1 MATGRSSSSLV
12 SCSRAS
18 STAHDQ
24 TSLASDIE
32 LVTLVAT
39 VDNAVSEH
47 SRRSSSIDLDAT
59 RRSTAAAAY
68 PTRIQTTTLRG
79 EASSLQ
85 SDNPPWIR
93 RLILDTWL
101 CEWAAMCFSIGCL
114 VAIVVVVSVF
124 DGEKLPLAQL
134 HGLTLNAIISVL
146 SNAARAGLIFVVS
159 ASMGQ
164 LKWCWLRKSSRQIQD
179 IQAMDDA
186 SRGPL
191 GAFGVLMFWTGGS
204 LAALGSIITLLM
216 IAFGPFLQLLVA
228 YPSRDAIQPGAFALA
243 PRNIAYTHHLP
254 PKVEGAWYVDPS
266 PWEDNTELFGVLE
279 AGVWADPKPFDQEP
293 TCSTGRCSWPRFQ
306 SVGWCSKC
314 EDRTDSATINNC
326 MLGDVLKED
335 MNVSDRCILDLG
347 HGANFSLFRDIEVT
361 EFNANDTRHK
371 VTYTSEVIWPLSYG
385 NYGYNVP
392 GVVTNTLGLP
402 IEPET
407 VLGVLN
413 PLITIGHATVERDV
427 NVQLDQ
433 TSNALQIVEANQC
446 ILHPCEKQVSVTKA
460 NGTTTWNVDLTNFG
474 NLVVR
479 DVPFDYPH
487 PGGRT
492 TLCWQ
497 AEDGDMDLVVFS
509 EENYAADSSKRAFCP
524 LEDYAY
530 EIQKSLRGQYDQQ
543 FTVEIDNNDDYWPVG
558 LETPDQNSD
567 QYKYGR
573 FSTIGPKS
581 TRNFS
586 ERVENIAV
594 ALTNWGLQTTNDTW
608 SGDAYADESFVR
620 VRWHWIVLPA
630 FLELASL
637 VLLVLTIIHSRR
649 MDIPLWKSSVL
660 ALIYHGVDELR
671 AQENPATERWSSME
685 GAAKEV
691 DVQLVK
697 SEDGVNSLSKRS
709 GYRPVDQDG

>member
-1 MATGRSSSSLV
+1 MATGRSSPSPV
-12 SCSRAS
+12 SYSRAS

-24 TSLASDIE
+24 PSLASDIE
-32 LVTLVAT
+32 LVSLVAA
-39 VDNAVSEH
+39 VDNTVSGH
-47 SRRSSSIDLDAT
+47 SRQSSSIDLGAT

-68 PTRIQTTTLRG
+68 PTTIQTTSLRG
-79 EASSLQ
+79 EASFVQ
-85 SDNPPWIR
+85 TDNPPWIR

-114 VAIVVVVSVF
+114 VAIVVIVSVF

-159 ASMGQ
+159 AIMGQ
-164 LKWCWLRKSSRQIQD
+164 LKWCWLRRSSRQIQD

-191 GAFGVLMFWTGGS
+191 GAFGVLLFWTGGS

-216 IAFGPFLQLLVA
+216 IAFGPFLQLLVE

-243 PRNIAYTHHLP
+243 PQNFAYTRHP
-254 PKVEGAWYVDPS
+254 PLSGYDLGES
-266 PWEDNTELFGVLE
+266 PWEENIELVHVLE
-279 AGVWADPKPFDQEP
+279 AGVWSLPKLFDREP
-293 TCSTGRCSWPRFQ
+293 TCSTGRCSWPDFQ

-314 EDRTDSATINNC
+314 ENRTHLATIDNC
-326 MLGDVLKED
+326 KIEDIVQRKLNLSEYCLLNLG
-335 MNVSDRCILDLG
+335 N
-347 HGANFSLFRDIEVT
+347 GANLSLLVDLTLEPYSEREDYTWVRG
-361 EFNANDTRHK
+361 N
-371 VTYTSEVIWPLSYG
+371 YTSEAIWPVTYG
-385 NYGYNVP
+385 NSAAELAV
-392 GVVTNTLGLP
+392 L
-402 IEPET
+402 EDPELLAGPT
-407 VLGVLN
+407 RILGV
-413 PLITIGHATVERDV
+413 PDSLIAIGQAKVERSKNDSHDINLIEV
-427 NVQLDQ
+427 
-433 TSNALQIVEANQC
+433 VEASQC
-446 ILHPCEKQVSVTKA
+446 ILNPCVKTLSLTQV
-460 NGTTTWNVDLTNFG
+460 NGTTTWNEKHNNYG
-474 NLVVR
+474 ILVARNVS
-479 DVPFDYPH
+479 FFYKAS
-487 PGGRT
+487 
-492 TLCWQ
+492 LCWQ
-497 AEDGDMDLVVFS
+497 AEDGELDLSQVD
-509 EENYAADSSKRAFCP
+509 EEDCAVDKTKKAFCP

-530 EIQKSLRGQYDQQ
+530 NIQRSLQGRQIQEFGILRGSDRTIDRSWLPWRSQTDAYEYTTSR
-543 FTVEIDNNDDYWPVG
+543 FNTV
-558 LETPDQNSD
+558 
-567 QYKYGR
+567 
-573 FSTIGPKS
+573 GPQS
-581 TRNFS
+581 TRNLS
-586 ERVENIAV
+586 ERLENVAV

-620 VRWHWIVLPA
+620 VRWHWIAMPA

-637 VLLVLTIIHSRR
+637 ALLVLTIVHSRR

-671 AQENPATERWSSME
+671 AQENPANERWSSME